1 MVSLS
6 ACPCKAQAPQLLLA
20 CSVLLLPSLPR
31 ATENLFYG
39 RSHLRLHLH
48 PATTRPSRDNIT
60 VPRPSRF
67 IWRIVQFLS

>member
-1 MVSLS
+1 
-6 ACPCKAQAPQLLLA
+6 
-20 CSVLLLPSLPR
+20 VLLLPSLPR
-31 ATENLFYG
+31 ATENLFCG